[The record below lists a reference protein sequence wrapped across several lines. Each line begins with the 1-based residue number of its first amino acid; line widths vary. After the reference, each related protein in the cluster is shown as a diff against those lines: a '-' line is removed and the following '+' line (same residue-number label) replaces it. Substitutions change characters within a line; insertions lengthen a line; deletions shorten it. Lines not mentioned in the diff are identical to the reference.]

1 MDIKKAINERRA
13 YRSLDPI
20 KITDELI
27 NDLARSAQLAP
38 SCFNNQ
44 PWRFVFVYEPE
55 MLRKLHEALSK
66 GNVWA
71 RAASLIVAVFSK
83 KENDCMLK
91 NRDYYLFDTG
101 IATGFLVLRAT
112 EIGLV
117 AHPIAG
123 FDDEMVKEI
132 LDIPEDATVITLVII
147 SNHSE
152 TISPVLSEKHAKGE
166 KVRPERLNF
175 EEFVYFNSFRGK
187 T

>member
-1 MDIKKAINERRA
+1 MGVKQAIHERRA
-13 YRSLDPI
+13 YRSLEPI
-20 KITDELI
+20 QITEELI
-27 NDLARSAQLAP
+27 IDLARSAQLAP

-44 PWRFVFVYEPE
+44 PWRFVFIYEPE
-55 MLRKLHEALSK
+55 MLKRLHSALSQ

-71 RAASLIVAVFSK
+71 HSASLIVAVFSK

-112 EIGLV
+112 EMGLV

-123 FDDEMVKEI
+123 FDDEKVKEI

-147 SNHSE
+147 SKHSE
-152 TISPVLSEKHAKGE
+152 TISPILSEKQAKGE
-166 KVRPERLNF
+166 KVRPGRLSF
-175 EEFVYFNSFRGK
+175 EEFVYLNSFRGK